1 MENRRACTVFSL
13 ITLFIALG
21 LFFRLAPLARSDL
34 SFAFRPDDSFHY
46 LQLAAGLRASCG
58 FARLVD
64 GFCQK
69 PEILRT
75 PGYPGFLA
83 LMSGV
88 RAALGSQAVLG
99 TLACTIIALWLWSY
113 GYRPAALAATF
124 FIAFDVPSIVMA
136 SEVMTE
142 ILFQFVLVCAL
153 IPFFFV
159 RLRTVRPL
167 LAAAAAGIAGGAAI
181 LVRPIGLL
189 LPILLPLPFLTTPGV
204 ARSKR
209 LAGAAIVFVITVAIP
224 ALWSMRN
231 YQVARYQGIS
241 TVGAINLYYY
251 RAANAVARDEG
262 VILADTRQ
270 TFGNL
275 IGVPYDHIYDAD
287 VQSPALVS
295 RMNHLAT
302 QILEAHWRAAG
313 AMTLQSAI
321 YLAVTP
327 MRSPLASMLGTSG
340 GSAGDGL
347 NAGAPSVARL
357 RDVLLRTLR
366 SPLLTAAVLI
376 ELLLTMLVW
385 IGIAVALVRY
395 RRQPT
400 QYRVWTLY
408 LTLMAVILL
417 VLAAGGEADVRFRAP
432 VAPLLAAAAALGY
445 FPEQSLRVRRA
456 VASRVSR
463 DGGMNRHKNTL
474 GQIGVMSRSASF
486 TGWIFVMSY
495 FTLFTETVQSKELS
509 RVTMRF

>member
-1 MENRRACTVFSL
+1 
-13 ITLFIALG
+13 
-21 LFFRLAPLARSDL
+21 
-34 SFAFRPDDSFHY
+34 
-46 LQLAAGLRASCG
+46 
-58 FARLVD
+58 
-64 GFCQK
+64 
-69 PEILRT
+69 
-75 PGYPGFLA
+75 
-83 LMSGV
+83 
-88 RAALGSQAVLG
+88 
-99 TLACTIIALWLWSY
+99 
-113 GYRPAALAATF
+113 
-124 FIAFDVPSIVMA
+124 
-136 SEVMTE
+136 
-142 ILFQFVLVCAL
+142 
-153 IPFFFV
+153 
-159 RLRTVRPL
+159 
-167 LAAAAAGIAGGAAI
+167 
-181 LVRPIGLL
+181 
-189 LPILLPLPFLTTPGV
+189 
-204 ARSKR
+204 
-209 LAGAAIVFVITVAIP
+209 
-224 ALWSMRN
+224 
-231 YQVARYQGIS
+231 
-241 TVGAINLYYY
+241 
-251 RAANAVARDEG
+251 
-262 VILADTRQ
+262 
-270 TFGNL
+270 
-275 IGVPYDHIYDAD
+275 
-287 VQSPALVS
+287 
-295 RMNHLAT
+295 MNHLAT
-302 QILEAHWRAAG
+302 QILGAHWRAAG

-417 VLAAGGEADVRFRAP
+417 VLAAGGEADLRFRAP

-486 TGWIFVMSY
+486 TGWIF
-495 FTLFTETVQSKELS
+495 
-509 RVTMRF
+509 